1 MHGNMIAVGSPGT
14 GADGRVDV
22 YVATGDKPGGASA
35 YEQHRQW
42 ERVAFFPPLPQIG
55 YDLPEYT
62 GQGFFGSTV
71 SLSSKWLVAG
81 ALGSSGPG
89 PPVAGLVR
97 IYEVT
102 GSSFSQ
108 FCEVKHLDAAIS
120 MFGSSISQASHASW
134 SWNIVL
140 VGAYGENLA
149 YSIIL
154 RSDPPLCK
162 MHEVFAPPSDDVD
175 QKDYFGYSVAI
186 SKSYAFIGA
195 PNYLRRFKKD
205 VSGLL
210 YSNSFCFPGD
220 VCVAPFVSPCASH
233 VLGMRHLMEVHR
245 LNIGHA

>member
-1 MHGNMIAVGSPGT
+1 M
-14 GADGRVDV
+14 
-22 YVATGDKPGGASA
+22 
-35 YEQHRQW
+35 
-42 ERVAFFPPLPQIG
+42 AFFPPLPEIG
-55 YDLPEYT
+55 FDLPEYT
-62 GQGFFGSTV
+62 GEGFFGSTV
-71 SLSSKWLVAG
+71 SLSSKWLVIG
-81 ALGSSGPG
+81 APGSSGPG

-97 IYEVT
+97 IYKVT

-108 FCEVKHLDAAIS
+108 FCEVKHPDAAIS

-134 SWNIVL
+134 PWTIVL

-149 YSIIL
+149 YSILL

-195 PNYLRRFKKD
+195 PNYLRWYKKD

-220 VCVAPFVSPCASH
+220 TRVTPACTFCQSMCFSCARNETSDGGSSAKCRACLKDDDVTPLPIPQQSTLNYGCSYVCNEGTLAMNV
-233 VLGMRHLMEVHR
+233 
-245 LNIGHA
+245 